1 MTFIPVTAH
10 HLSRNLL
17 AICRGLAVSMALFS
31 WLLAAPAMAAWSGPG
46 FGPAGG
52 SVVQSAG
59 ATIPAAAMA
68 GAAEQEARPLEERR
82 PKTFRAW
89 LARDL
94 QLLALAMGLG
104 AIGLG
109 VAVLAARK
117 RK

>member
-1 MTFIPVTAH
+1 
-10 HLSRNLL
+10 
-17 AICRGLAVSMALFS
+17 
-31 WLLAAPAMAAWSGPG
+31 
-46 FGPAGG
+46 
-52 SVVQSAG
+52 
-59 ATIPAAAMA
+59 MA